1 MPRRHSRSLLALL
14 VALTT
19 LLLIGTSSAL
29 GAATFTLS
37 VSPGPP
43 QAVLNDGA
51 SALQYDYSITFDTM
65 PLQYTVEIVNPSNVT
80 VSSQTFPIGGGP
92 GAISGSGSYLVP
104 GGSAPGRWRVRISYY
119 NDDPSLEATN
129 EQDFLVAGAIGTITA
144 VKYEDMNGNG
154 IRDIGEPGV
163 ASWPIEIARAAG
175 GGLPASSRTY
185 ATAANGVLAVP
196 SLPVGDYTVTEGS
209 QAGWVNTTPTSQALS
224 LTSGQ
229 NALVEFGNARLGR
242 ICGTVY
248 RDDNEN
254 GVRDP
259 QETTRFGNV
268 SVSLSGPRPGAAQTN
283 ASGDYCFNDLPPGSY
298 RVVIAVPA
306 GQRSVGDADGP
317 ANGTSTITPVN
328 LTSGASILDRD
339 FGLAPPPARLAITK
353 KAGAKRVKAGQ
364 LVKWTVTVRN
374 LGPSTARNVQIN
386 DPLAAYVT
394 LGNRGG
400 ARLSRGSLVWRLGN
414 MAPGATRKV
423 VFTLRI
429 DRTAR
434 GGVVRNVAR
443 ADADNAA
450 AVSAADSVTI
460 VRVRQITRTVAVTG

>member
-1 MPRRHSRSLLALL
+1 MPRRHLLAFL
-14 VALTT
+14 VALTA
-19 LLLIGTSSAL
+19 LLLGASSAL
-29 GAATFTLS
+29 GAATFSLN

-51 SALQYDYSITFDTM
+51 SALQYDYSITFDTQ
-65 PLQYTVEIVNPSNVT
+65 PLQYTVEIVNPSNVIVNT
-80 VSSQTFPIGGGP
+80 QTFPIGGGP
-92 GAISGSGSYLVP
+92 GAISGSGSYVVP
-104 GGSAPGRWRVRISYY
+104 GGSAPGRWRVRINYY
-119 NDDPSLEATN
+119 NDDPSLEASN

-154 IRDIGEPGV
+154 VRDIGEPGV
-163 ASWPIEIARAAG
+163 AAWPIEVARAAG
-175 GGLPASSRTY
+175 GGLPAASRTFS
-185 ATAANGVLAVP
+185 TAANGSLTVA
-196 SLPVGDYTVTEGS
+196 SLPIGDYAITEGT
-209 QAGWVNTTPTSQALS
+209 QAGWINTTPTVQTLNLA
-224 LTSGQ
+224 SGQ
-229 NALVEFGNARLGR
+229 SAVVEFGNARLGR

-259 QETTRFGNV
+259 QEATRFGGV
-268 SVSLSGPRPGAAQTN
+268 SVSLSGPRQGAVQTN
-283 ASGDYCFNDLPPGSY
+283 ASGDYCFTDLPPGSY
-298 RVVIAVPA
+298 RVTIVVPA
-306 GQRSVGDADGP
+306 GQRAVGDADGP
-317 ANGTSTITPVN
+317 ANGTSTITPIN

-374 LGPSTARNVQIN
+374 LGPSTARNVEIS

-400 ARLSRGSLVWRLGN
+400 ARLSRGRLVWRLGN
-414 MAPGATRKV
+414 LAPGASRKV

-434 GGVVRNVAR
+434 GGSVRNVAS
-443 ADADNAA
+443 AVADNAN